1 MSDQQANPE
10 AADEQIPAD
19 TSAEDSAAVDSV
31 KRGGQVIGLIVLL
44 SLVWYLASDRF
55 TPYTDQARV
64 QGYVVGVAPKVA
76 GAVTQVWVN
85 NNQQVEA
92 GQQLFQI
99 DPSQYQIALDKAR
112 SDLES
117 ARRQV
122 GAGSAS
128 VDSAR
133 ANLNSALANQ
143 DKAAKNASRL
153 QRLHTADPGTVSTR
167 QLEVAQANLDAATA
181 QVTAARAGIE
191 GAIQQMGGD
200 DEYNNTIVKMAMAA
214 VDKAELD
221 LANTTVRASTAG
233 IITDLRAEAGAYSGT
248 GSPVLTL
255 VAINDVWVSADFT
268 ENNLGHMRVGTEV
281 EILLDSVPGEIFPA
295 RVRSISLG
303 VNDGQSTSP
312 GTLPTVDNNR
322 DWLRQSQRFP
332 VIIGIEGLDDPQL
345 RKQLRVGG
353 QVSVIA
359 YTEGHGLLKLLGKA
373 YIRLMSWLSFVY

>member
-1 MSDQQANPE
+1 MNDQQASPE
-10 AADEQIPAD
+10 KADETLFAD
-19 TSAEDSAAVDSV
+19 DNAEGAGAVDSV
-31 KRGGQVIGLIVLL
+31 KRGGQVIGVVIIL
-44 SLVWYLASDRF
+44 SLLWYLGSDRF
-55 TPYTDQARV
+55 TPFTDQARV

-76 GAVTQVWVN
+76 GSVTQVWISN
-85 NNQQVEA
+85 NELVAA

-117 ARRQV
+117 ARRQM

-133 ANLNSALANQ
+133 ANLNSALANR
-143 DKAAKNASRL
+143 DKAGKNASRL
-153 QRLHTADPGTVSTR
+153 RRLHTADPGTVSTR
-167 QLEVAQANLDAATA
+167 QLEVAEANLDAARA
-181 QVTAARAGIE
+181 SVTAARAGIE

-200 DEYNNTIVKMAMAA
+200 DENNNTIVKTAMAA

-233 IITDLRAEAGAYSGT
+233 IITDLRADVGAYAGT

-268 ENNLGHMRVGTEV
+268 ENNLGHMREGTEV
-281 EILLDSVPGEIFPA
+281 EILLDSVPGEVFPA
-295 RVRSISLG
+295 RVRSIGLG
-303 VNDGQSTSP
+303 VSDGQSASP
-312 GTLPTVDNNR
+312 GTLPTVQNNR

-332 VIIGIEGLDDPQL
+332 VIIDLEEIDPEF
-345 RKQLRVGG
+345 RSQLRVGG

-359 YTEGHGLLKLLGKA
+359 YSEGHGMLKLLGKA
-373 YIRLMSWLSFVY
+373 YIRLMSWLSFAY